1 MAYQNISSL
10 FLSLFLLR
18 FQAAVSAGRNWT
30 GFWWVLGQASNQ
42 TGTVSPAAPLWAQL
56 QGGELVPVSTERNRW
71 NPPCE
76 TPNQTRVSLLQVKTL
91 LEQVSEK
98 LLTFSEVGISPAHA
112 DHIFSEHTAYE
123 ERVSVSK
130 LKPCDVDDPEIISIN
145 PVILIRPRSGLLSAT
160 NHELKC

>member
-1 MAYQNISSL
+1 M
-10 FLSLFLLR
+10 
-18 FQAAVSAGRNWT
+18 
-30 GFWWVLGQASNQ
+30 
-42 TGTVSPAAPLWAQL
+42 
-56 QGGELVPVSTERNRW
+56 
-71 NPPCE
+71 
-76 TPNQTRVSLLQVKTL
+76 SLLQVKTL

-98 LLTFSEVGISPAHA
+98 LLTFCEVGISPAHA